1 MKHPQNI
8 IITGASSGIGRS
20 LAIEYSKQSRNILLI
35 GRDKTRLSET
45 LKLCNKQCNVLT
57 EIINVKDTKSITKLI
72 NNFDKNSP
80 IDLLIANAGISAGT
94 GTKGEGID
102 QLKEIY
108 DINIYGVINSIYPAI
123 ERMTIRQKGQI
134 VIMSSMSAFT
144 PIPSAP
150 AYSSSKQCISF
161 LGLALRENL
170 RKNNIKLSIIYP
182 GFIRTPMTDKNKF
195 KMPFLMPVE
204 KAAEKIIKEIS
215 KNKKQIIFPK
225 STYCL
230 TLFFNLLPNAIRQ
243 FIYKKSPAKDNL

>member
-1 MKHPQNI
+1 MKHPKNI

-20 LAIEYSKQSRNILLI
+20 LAIEYSKQSSNILLI
-35 GRDKTRLSET
+35 GRDQTRLNET
-45 LKLCNKQCNVLT
+45 INLCDNKCNVSSA
-57 EIINVKDTKSITKLI
+57 IVNVKDTASLKITI
-72 NNFDKNSP
+72 INFDKQNP

-123 ERMTIRQKGQI
+123 ETMKTRQNGQI

-170 RKNNIKLSIIYP
+170 KKYNIKLSIIYP
-182 GFIRTPMTDKNKF
+182 GFIKTP
-195 KMPFLMPVE
+195 
-204 KAAEKIIKEIS
+204 
-215 KNKKQIIFPK
+215 
-225 STYCL
+225 
-230 TLFFNLLPNAIRQ
+230 
-243 FIYKKSPAKDNL
+243 